1 MLKGIMKT
9 ACVTTL
15 VLLFSVCKQASAQYF
30 YDEKYYNNSLIYE
43 LGGSIGAM
51 NSLTDI
57 GGKKGFGGKY
67 FKDLNPGNTN
77 VVAGIYFGA
86 LYKDMVGLRL
96 EANFGKVSA
105 HDSVLSNVPM
115 KDIARARY
123 NRNLSFR
130 SNITEISLIAELY
143 PLYAF
148 VDWTMYE
155 RSAPR
160 FSPYIMA
167 GVGYF
172 KFNPQANLNGRW
184 VNLQPLSTEGQG
196 FQEYPDRQPYKLNG
210 FSIPVGA
217 GVKYELS
224 PMVNLRVEFLY
235 RPTNTDYIDDVSTTY
250 IDKENDFLNNGF
262 TGARF
267 NNAYALTDRQRG
279 EYLPQTLP
287 GKKRGNPEDNDNF
300 FSVNLKFGLML
311 GRERR

>member
-1 MLKGIMKT
+1 MFKVIKKIIFPTSL
-9 ACVTTL
+9 L
-15 VLLFSVCKQASAQYF
+15 LLFGLSKNASAQYF
-30 YDEKYYNNSLIYE
+30 YNGKYYNTPVVYE

-57 GGKKGFGGKY
+57 GGKQGFGGK
-67 FKDLNPGNTN
+67 FTKDLNMGNN
-77 VVAGIYFGA
+77 NLAAGLYFGA
-86 LYKDMVGLRL
+86 LYLDMVGLRL
-96 EANFGKVSA
+96 EASFGKVSA
-105 HDSVLSNVPM
+105 HDSVLVNVPM

-130 SNITEISLIAELY
+130 SNITEISLIAEFY

-148 VDWTMYE
+148 VDWDVKE
-155 RSAPR
+155 VEPPR

-172 KFNPQANLNGRW
+172 KFNPQANLNGTW

-196 FQEYPDRQPYKLNG
+196 FVEYPDRQPYKLSG
-210 FSIPVGA
+210 LSIPIGG

-224 PMVNLRVEFLY
+224 PLINLRVEFLY
-235 RPTNTDYIDDVSTTY
+235 RPTNTDYLDDVSTTY
-250 IDKENDFLNNGF
+250 IDKETDYLSNGF
-262 TGARF
+262 TGARL
-267 NNAYALTDRQRG
+267 NNAFLLTDRQRG

-287 GKKRGNPEDNDNF
+287 GKKRGNPKDNDNF
-300 FSVNLKFGLML
+300 FSLNLKLGLTL